1 MIDNPPLQDL
11 ERIKSEGF
19 QVAQGLS
26 NRVIYLHMDQHGE
39 ETPGI
44 TGTDGKNPLLDKRV
58 RKAISIAINREAI
71 VERIMNGVAVPAGEL
86 LPQGFFGT
94 TPGAE
99 AEKYDPEGATKPLA
113 AAGHPDGFGPTPGPP
128 NHRYIT
134 TAQVPQ
140 AAPHNPH

>member
-86 LPQGFFGT
+86 LPQIGR
-94 TPGAE
+94 ASCR
-99 AEKYDPEGATKPLA
+99 
-113 AAGHPDGFGPTPGPP
+113 AG
-128 NHRYIT
+128 
-134 TAQVPQ
+134 VCL
-140 AAPHNPH
+140 

>member
-71 VERIMNGVAVPAGEL
+71 VERIMNGKIGRASWGERVCRYVSIPVVPWSL
-86 LPQGFFGT
+86 
-94 TPGAE
+94 
-99 AEKYDPEGATKPLA
+99 KKKKKKKK
-113 AAGHPDGFGPTPGPP
+113 
-128 NHRYIT
+128 
-134 TAQVPQ
+134 
-140 AAPHNPH
+140 

>member
-19 QVAQGLS
+19 QVAQGLPT
-26 NRVIYLHMDQHGE
+26 RVIYLHMDQPGE

-58 RKAISIAINREAI
+58 RKAHSIAINRQAI
-71 VERIMNGVAVPAGEL
+71 VERIMNGVAVLPGEL

-99 AEKYDPEGATKPLA
+99 AETQEPTGATKIL
-113 AAGHPDGFGPTPGPP
+113 
-128 NHRYIT
+128 
-134 TAQVPQ
+134 
-140 AAPHNPH
+140 

>member
-26 NRVIYLHMDQHGE
+26 NRVIYLHMDQFAE
-39 ETPGI
+39 PSPGI
-44 TGTDGKNPLLDKRV
+44 TGTDKNPFKDVRV
-58 RKAISIAINREAI
+58 RKAISMAINREAI

-99 AEKYDPEGATKPLA
+99 AETYRWEER
-113 AAGHPDGFGPTPGPP
+113 PGGEACV
-128 NHRYIT
+128 RT
-134 TAQVPQ
+134 
-140 AAPHNPH
+140 